1 MWEFPPISCWRKWPR
16 TSRSQIKCTPLF
28 PEEIPA
34 KMWPLPI
41 RDLLFLGKASEKKLV
56 DFRNPHHRG
65 TGSGKG
71 SPLVQ
76 TLLGEKR
83 PDISSSSTPEALTI
97 LRFWK
102 CLRRVKASAWRRL
115 SMMILYLWSRSSLFY
130 WSNAMWW
137 PPE

>member
-16 TSRSQIKCTPLF
+16 TSRSQIKCTPFSRKKFRQKCGLF
-28 PEEIPA
+28 PSEICYFWEKLRKRSWLISESA
-34 KMWPLPI
+34 PLGNW
-41 RDLLFLGKASEKKLV
+41 L
-56 DFRNPHHRG
+56 
-65 TGSGKG
+65 GKG
-71 SPLVQ
+71 SPLFRHF
-76 TLLGEKR
+76 LEKR

-130 WSNAMWW
+130 WSNAMW
-137 PPE
+137 